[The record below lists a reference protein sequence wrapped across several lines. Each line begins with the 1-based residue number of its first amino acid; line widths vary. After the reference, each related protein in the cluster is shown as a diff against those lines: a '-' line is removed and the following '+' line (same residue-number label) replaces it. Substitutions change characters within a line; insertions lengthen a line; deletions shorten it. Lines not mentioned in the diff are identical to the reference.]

1 VTGTGRGTGATPQQG
16 AFQVV
21 SLAARPELTLPAL
34 ELLAAGWPEF
44 MRHDPTAERHQA
56 RLATELAG
64 FQALLVDREKDEL
77 AALGVSIP
85 FAWDGTLAGLPA
97 GWDAVVEQG
106 VGDLDEGRRPTALS
120 ALSVTVAPD
129 RRGQGLSRLVLQSL
143 KDAAARAGLG
153 TLLAPVRPSGKGAY
167 PLTPMERYVRWARPD
182 GAPFDPWLRT
192 HWRLGGEVLGV
203 CPASM
208 EITAAV
214 ASWEAWTGLAFPET
228 GPYVVPGALVPV
240 AIDRERDLGR
250 YLEPNVWVRHRCGA
264 DLPI

>member
-1 VTGTGRGTGATPQQG
+1 MPLTISVLADRPDLAGAMWGMPT
-16 AFQVV
+16 
-21 SLAARPELTLPAL
+21 S
-34 ELLAAGWPEF
+34 WPEF

-56 RLATELAG
+56 RLAIELAG

-106 VGDLDEGRRPTALS
+106 IGDLDEGRRPTALS

-129 RRGQGLSRLVLQSL
+129 RRGQGLSRLVVQGL
-143 KDAAARAGLG
+143 KATAAQAGLD

-208 EITAAV
+208 EITAEV
-214 ASWEAWTGLAFPET
+214 ATWEAWTGLAFPET

-250 YLEPNVWVRHRCGA
+250 YLEPNVWLRHRCAGN
-264 DLPI
+264 LPT

>member
-34 ELLAAGWPEF
+34 ELLSAGWPEF
-44 MRHDPTAERHQA
+44 MQHDPAAERHQV

-64 FQALLVDREKDEL
+64 FQVLLVDEKDEL

-85 FAWDGTLAGLPA
+85 FAWDGTLGGLPA

-106 VGDLDEGRRPTALS
+106 IGNLDEGRRPTALS

-129 RRGQGLSRLVLQSL
+129 RRGQGLSRLVVQGL
-143 KDAAARAGLG
+143 KATAARAGLS

-192 HWRLGGEVLGV
+192 HWRLGGEVLRI

-208 EITAAV
+208 EITADV
-214 ASWEAWTGLAFPET
+214 ATWEAWTGLAFPET

-240 AIDRERDLGR
+240 AIDRDRDLGR
-250 YLEPNVWVRHRCGA
+250 YLEPNVWLRHRCAGN
-264 DLPI
+264 LPT